1 MSMLKTATIGSLFTL
16 LSTGAALAATTCQVQ
31 GGRVQAALTTNA
43 STMDPIL
50 STTNASRQIA
60 IHLFESLASMDS
72 NYQVIP
78 QLAQDWKRSDDGL
91 TYTFRLRQGVKFHNG
106 KTMTADDVKASLDR
120 FIKISPGANRFKN
133 VKSVEIVDPQTVR
146 INLTADF
153 PLLNNLAMPSPIVA
167 IFPKEIVEKYGD
179 KEVRG
184 EDVIG
189 TGPYQ
194 LKEWR
199 PDVGVKMAKFKDYAP
214 DSRFDGPTGFGGAK
228 TACVDEV
235 NFLPVTEDASRV
247 AGLQTGD
254 FDFAEAVP
262 ITSVPQLE
270 TDPNLS
276 IEILKPKWAVVLE
289 LDHKNPLMQKL
300 PFRKALLAALNM
312 DQIMRASAFGRQDYF
327 RVQPSIFFPEQKQWY
342 TAVGSEMYNKPDK
355 ALVASLLKEAGYNN
369 EPVIYLTNQNYGWMY
384 KASQAIAAQWQAM
397 GINVKLE
404 VMDWPSQIKRAQT
417 SNDWA
422 INQTGWS
429 PRFDPF
435 QTIEL
440 VQMRQR
446 VGVRL
451 LQRDDGSCPRA
462 CEFRRCHGRAPESL
476 DGGAEA
482 GMGRCRGAAPG
493 RLFRTGGNPQDARRL

>member
-1 MSMLKTATIGSLFTL
+1 MSILKTATIGSLFTL
-16 LSTGAALAATTCQVQ
+16 LSAGAALAATPPCQVQ

-78 QLAQDWKRSDDGL
+78 QLAQEWSRSDDGL
-91 TYTFRLRQGVKFHNG
+91 TYTFRFAQGVKFHNG

-133 VKSVEIVDPQTVR
+133 VKSVEIVDPQTIR
-146 INLTADF
+146 INLTAIF
-153 PLLNNLAMPSPIVA
+153 RCLNNLAMPSPIVA

-199 PDVGVKMAKFKDYAP
+199 PDVGVKMVKFKDYTP
-214 DSRFDGPTGFGGAK
+214 DLRFDGPTGFGGAK

-276 IEILKPKWAVVLE
+276 MEILKPKWAVVLE

-312 DQIMRASAFGRQDYF
+312 DQIMRASALGVRITSASS
-327 RVQPSIFFPEQKQWY
+327 RASSSRSRSSGTLPSAARCTTSP
-342 TAVGSEMYNKPDK
+342 TRL
-355 ALVASLLKEAGYNN
+355 LVASLLKEAGYNN
-369 EPVIYLTNQNYGWMY
+369 QPVIYLTNQNYGWMY

-397 GINVKLE
+397 GINAKLE

-422 INQTGWS
+422 INH
-429 PRFDPF
+429 P
-435 QTIEL
+435 
-440 VQMRQR
+440 
-446 VGVRL
+446 VGRH
-451 LQRDDGSCPRA
+451 GSTPSRRSTYSNAAACRRSAIATRPWKQHLRA
-462 CEFRRCHGRAPESL
+462 LIPALR
-476 DGGAEA
+476 
-482 GMGRCRGAAPG
+482 
-493 RLFRTGGNPQDARRL
+493 

>member
-1 MSMLKTATIGSLFTL
+1 
-16 LSTGAALAATTCQVQ
+16 
-31 GGRVQAALTTNA
+31 
-43 STMDPIL
+43 
-50 STTNASRQIA
+50 
-60 IHLFESLASMDS
+60 MDS

-133 VKSVEIVDPQTVR
+133 VKSVEIVDPQTIR

-199 PDVGVKMAKFKDYAP
+199 PDVGVKMAKFKDYMP
-214 DSRFDGPTGFGGAK
+214 NSRFDGPTGFGGAK

-235 NFLPVTEDASRV
+235 DFLPVTEDASRV

-276 IEILKPKWAVVLE
+276 IEILKPKWAVVL
-289 LDHKNPLMQKL
+289 DSTTKI
-300 PFRKALLAALNM
+300 R
-312 DQIMRASAFGRQDYF
+312 
-327 RVQPSIFFPEQKQWY
+327 
-342 TAVGSEMYNKPDK
+342 
-355 ALVASLLKEAGYNN
+355 
-369 EPVIYLTNQNYGWMY
+369 
-384 KASQAIAAQWQAM
+384 
-397 GINVKLE
+397 
-404 VMDWPSQIKRAQT
+404 
-417 SNDWA
+417 
-422 INQTGWS
+422 
-429 PRFDPF
+429 
-435 QTIEL
+435 
-440 VQMRQR
+440 
-446 VGVRL
+446 
-451 LQRDDGSCPRA
+451 
-462 CEFRRCHGRAPESL
+462 
-476 DGGAEA
+476 
-482 GMGRCRGAAPG
+482 
-493 RLFRTGGNPQDARRL
+493 